1 MTLSKKRFYIYSFC
15 THTFHLITYTLPKAI
30 LSIGISQKNKLS
42 HKKRAKQTCY
52 YQKKYYLCTRF

>member
-1 MTLSKKRFYIYSFC
+1 MTLSKKLFSIYNSFTLTFY
-15 THTFHLITYTLPKAI
+15 LIIETLPKAI

-52 YQKKYYLCTRF
+52 YKKKYYLCTRF

>member
-1 MTLSKKRFYIYSFC
+1 MTLSKKQFSIYTSF
-15 THTFHLITYTLPKAI
+15 TLTIHLITYTLTKAI

-52 YQKKYYLCTRF
+52 YKKKYYICTRF